1 MFSFSNK
8 FIFKLVKVIFD
19 FQYEKCNNGLT
30 KKLIINFMS
39 HQNNERI
46 FEIFDL
52 EISNV
57 VSFKKIIKP
66 QSYKSLILKIYNLK
80 EVVDFKIK

>member
-1 MFSFSNK
+1 
-8 FIFKLVKVIFD
+8 
-19 FQYEKCNNGLT
+19 
-30 KKLIINFMS
+30 MS